1 MDVGVGG
8 GTSYFG
14 LGGEAPAVPYAPTSA
29 EATSEPEAYTET
41 IPGTVVTFE
50 MVPVPLDS
58 ARTSGDPGS
67 TSEGEALWFGETEVT
82 WDAYDVYVYELD
94 KQSGLGEVDAVS
106 RPSKPYVLPGE
117 SFGHQGNPALA
128 MTFKA
133 AQEYAKWLS
142 ARTGKTYRLPTE
154 AEWEA
159 ACRLGQEEGSDLGER
174 AWHWDNANDQAHQ
187 VGSLAPN
194 GFGLHDLLGNVA
206 EWALA
211 EDGTPVVKG
220 GSWYDYAEDV
230 SCEARKTQTSD
241 WNATDPQLPK
251 SEWWLSDAPFV
262 GFRLVREVGSES
274 GESG

>member
-1 MDVGVGG
+1 MWG

-14 LGGEAPAVPYAPTSA
+14 PMDEAPAAAPSPPPTSD
-29 EATSEPEAYTET
+29 PEAYTET

-50 MVPVPLDS
+50 MVPVPVDS
-58 ARTSGDPGS
+58 GQ
-67 TSEGEALWFGETEVT
+67 TSEEETLWFGETEVT
-82 WDAYDVYVYELD
+82 WDAYDVFVYELD
-94 KQSGLGEVDAVS
+94 KEGGLGEVDAVS

-117 SFGHQGNPALA
+117 SFGHQGYPALG

-133 AQEYAKWLS
+133 AQEYARWLS

-159 ACRLGQEEGSDLGER
+159 ACRLGQESEKALEER
-174 AWHWDNANDQAHQ
+174 AWYWDNANDQTHPA
-187 VGSLAPN
+187 GSLAPN
-194 GFGLHDLLGNVA
+194 GLGLHDLLGNAA

-220 GSWYDYAEDV
+220 GSWYDGAEDV
-230 SCEARKTQTSD
+230 GCEARQTQTPA

-251 SEWWLSDAPFV
+251 STWWLSDAPFV
-262 GFRLVREVGSES
+262 GFRLVRERSEAE
-274 GESG
+274 G